1 MDILR
6 IRNRRII
13 RSKRC
18 NEDGNDHSQSHYQ
31 SRRPQGKGCSPK
43 NPDTKTQVTGTHTI
57 HHNLPLDDGGT
68 NDFANLVLIK
78 NDPYH
83 KAVTNEQ
90 NSQTRGLVPKQ
101 SKTINWPMF
110 EDDIYPSKP
119 FKRRE

>member
-18 NEDGNDHSQSHYQ
+18 NEDGN
-31 SRRPQGKGCSPK
+31 
-43 NPDTKTQVTGTHTI
+43 KTQVTGTHTI